1 MVNFKKLTFVA
12 GVSLAAVCLH
22 SCVETAD
29 IDLSKE
35 IKKDIRLAP
44 GGISIPLGDF
54 KKVTLDSL
62 LNLSDDPDAVLRKLK
77 DGTYALSVSDSF
89 DPTSVDV
96 DDIILSVEDP
106 EIDPVT
112 ISFGDFSLLPDATPV
127 PGSTVSTPVTF
138 ETDIRIDQIVDDALI
153 LVSSVDMK
161 SPSPVTVAFRFSG
174 IPDCVTKVEMT
185 DFSVQ
190 FPDYIRMS
198 YSGTDSRVSLDGNT
212 LTIEGVLKA
221 SEMSDGSSFDIPG
234 IAIEGLRFE
243 TPKRTEIQEDGKR
256 HFVLA
261 AQAVGY
267 QGNINIT
274 TANTTVGELKGK
286 EVKMNSVLKFADMTL
301 GAFTGKLFP
310 EVKSVSSSFNID
322 LGDDAS
328 DILQADGNSMILSN
342 PEILLT
348 VSTDFSIPFVVDLN
362 ISSYDKAGNYIC
374 KNATPD
380 KGTFTIPASP
390 RGSKKSTAVLLYR
403 NTKRSLDLSSDTVYV
418 LVSKM
423 SDLLSAI
430 PDKVDFDL
438 SVKADTSMTD
448 EGEFHYVDLASDLEI
463 AASYNVNVPLA
474 FDELHMSYST
484 TLDGM
489 SDAFEDV
496 DSDIAVQ
503 LKGQIVNTIPMGLS
517 ITATPKDRFGNVL
530 DFVSATNATVKAGT
544 EANPST
550 SDLLIGIDL
559 KGKNASELDALELS
573 IGFDSDPEV
582 GTAVLKGSQY
592 VEIKNVSLCLPKGM
606 TIVIED
612 EDDK

>member
-1 MVNFKKLTFVA
+1 MIRFKNLTSVA
-12 GVSLAAVCLH
+12 GVALVAFCLN

-35 IKKDIRLAP
+35 IKKDFQLAP
-44 GGISIPLGDF
+44 GGLSIPLGTF
-54 KKVTLDSL
+54 AKVTLDSL
-62 LNLSDDPDAVLRKLK
+62 LNLPDDPDAVLKKLK
-77 DGTYALSVSDSF
+77 DGTFALSVSDAF

-106 EIDPVT
+106 EIDPVS
-112 ISFGDFSLLPDATPV
+112 ISFGNVSILPDATPV
-127 PGSTVSTPVTF
+127 PGSTLSTPVSF
-138 ETDIRIDQIVDDALI
+138 ETDIRIDQIVDDALL
-153 LVSSVDMK
+153 LVSNVDMK
-161 SPSPVTVAFRFSG
+161 SPAPVTVAFRFAG
-174 IPDCVTKVEMT
+174 LPDCVTKVEMT
-185 DFSVQ
+185 GFSVQ

-212 LTIEGVLKA
+212 LTIEGVLKE
-221 SEMSDGSSFDIPG
+221 SELADGSSFEVSG
-234 IAIEGLRFE
+234 IVIEGLRFE
-243 TPKRTEIQEDGKR
+243 TPKRTVIKEDGKR

-274 TANTTVGELKGK
+274 TDGTTAGELKGK

-310 EVKSVSSSFNID
+310 EIKSVSSSFNID

-342 PEILLT
+342 PEILLN

-380 KGTFTIPASP
+380 KGAFTIPASP

-403 NTKRSLDLSSDTVYV
+403 NPSRRLNLSSDTVYV

-438 SVKADTSMTD
+438 SVKADTSMTS
-448 EGEFHYVDLASDLEI
+448 ESEFHYVDLASDMEI
-463 AASYNVNVPLA
+463 VTSYQVNVPLA

-489 SDAFEDV
+489 SDAFGDV
-496 DSDIAVQ
+496 DSDLFVQ
-503 LKGQIVNTIPMGLS
+503 LKGQVVNTIPMSLS
-517 ITATPKDRFGNVL
+517 INVTPKDQFGNVL

-550 SDLLIGIDL
+550 SDLLIGLEL
-559 KGKNASELDALELS
+559 KGTEASKLDALELS
-573 IGFDSDPEV
+573 IGFDSDPELR
-582 GTAVLKGSQY
+582 TAVLKGSQY